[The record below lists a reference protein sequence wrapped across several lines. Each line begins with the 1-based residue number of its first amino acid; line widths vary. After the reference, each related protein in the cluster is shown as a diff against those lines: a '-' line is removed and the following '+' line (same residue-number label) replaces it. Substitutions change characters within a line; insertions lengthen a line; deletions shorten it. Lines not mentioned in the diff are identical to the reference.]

1 MMTTQKHL
9 TVIGATGYL
18 AVPVI
23 KSLLQRSVKIKAVV
37 RDLSKAAKFLPAEVE
52 IVRADVSD
60 VQRLKTALQGSRAV
74 YITLNTTSLDT
85 ELPFHAEREGVMNIV
100 EAAKA
105 TGVTQLM
112 QIVGIDCLH
121 EEFAIDGMVYKTN
134 LIREPGMAAICQSG
148 IPYTFFH
155 CSFFLDSFPVFIEEG
170 IFAIMG
176 NYQHPVYYT
185 NTTDLAKN
193 IANAIDN
200 PAAYNQAFAV
210 QGKEGMNF
218 VEAAKRFVAEYD
230 PSVKVEVYPLETVR
244 QLGYPKEQ
252 EIFMHHMLSY
262 VEQLSENPVSDKTWQ
277 LLGEPEHSIANFA
290 RSLKV

>member
-1 MMTTQKHL
+1 MTTQKYL

-23 KSLLQRSVKIKAVV
+23 KNLLQRDVKIKAVV
-37 RDLSKAAKFLPAEVE
+37 RDLAKAAELLPAEVE
-52 IVRADVSD
+52 VVQADVSD
-60 VQRLKTALQGSRAV
+60 MQSLKAALQGSGTV

-112 QIVGIDCLH
+112 QIVGIDSLH
-121 EEFAIDGMVYKTN
+121 EEFAVDGMVYKTN
-134 LIREPGMAAICQSG
+134 LIREPGMAAIRQSG

-155 CSFFLDSFPVFIEEG
+155 CSFFLDSFPVFIEDG
-170 IFAIMG
+170 VFAIMG
-176 NYQHPVYYT
+176 NYHHPVYYT
-185 NTTDLAKN
+185 NTIDLAKN

-200 PAAYNQAFAV
+200 PAAFNKAFAV
-210 QGKEGMNF
+210 QGKKGVNF
-218 VEAAKRFVAEYD
+218 VEAAKQFVAEYD

-252 EIFMHHMLSY
+252 EVFMHHMLSY
-262 VEQLSENPVSDKTWQ
+262 VEQLSEQPVSDKTWQ
-277 LLGEPEHSIANFA
+277 LLGKPDHTIASFA
-290 RSLKV
+290 RSLKA